1 MDAIDCRLINHLQAG
16 FPVCER
22 PYARVA
28 EQLDIGE
35 SELLTRLQ
43 RLLDDRVLSRF
54 GPMYHAEKLGGGLS
68 LVAMAVPDERF
79 DEVAEQVN
87 AFPQVAHNY
96 AREHRLNLWFVLATE
111 TPEEI
116 PAVLMAIEQ
125 RTGLP
130 VYDMPKIEEFYVGLQ
145 LPV

>member
-1 MDAIDCRLINHLQAG
+1 MDSIDRRIINTLQSG
-16 FPVCER
+16 LPICEQ
-22 PYARVA
+22 PYAAAA
-28 EQLDIGE
+28 EQFGISE

-43 RLLDDRVLSRF
+43 RLLDNRILSRF
-54 GPMYHAEKLGGGLS
+54 GPMYHAEKMGGGLS
-68 LVAMAVPDERF
+68 LVAMMVPTERF

-96 AREHRLNLWFVLATE
+96 AREHRLNMWFVLATE

-116 PAVLMAIEQ
+116 PEVLAAIEE
-125 RTGLP
+125 RTGLKT
-130 VYDMPKIEEFYVGLQ
+130 YNMPKIEEFYVGLQ